1 MHDNCGNYL
10 LKVKGT
16 AIVFQSIISSGQ
28 QQNLLMLVLY
38 DNELPK
44 IMLTLQFLRISMEY
58 TASFAIMLC

>member
-16 AIVFQSIISSGQ
+16 AVVFQSIISSGQ

-44 IMLTLQFLRISMEY
+44 IMLTLQFLRINMEY

>member
-1 MHDNCGNYL
+1 VHDNCGNYL